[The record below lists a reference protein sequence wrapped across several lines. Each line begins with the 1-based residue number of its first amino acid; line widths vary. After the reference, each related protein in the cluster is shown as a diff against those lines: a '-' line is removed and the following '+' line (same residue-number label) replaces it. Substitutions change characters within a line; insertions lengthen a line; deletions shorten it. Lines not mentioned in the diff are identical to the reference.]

1 MVRIS
6 TKRMGSQQS
15 GVGAGD
21 QALAHGPAHGFH
33 GVAVMEGAFDGTA
46 STPVEQYEN
55 LRETYADIARICD
68 PAKLPQSEEPRPI
81 RLRSLLELR
90 LLVLALY
97 FEQDSQRI
105 CRYDCW
111 GYFIQKTKKV
121 TRYCD
126 RVTNGQS

>member
-1 MVRIS
+1 
-6 TKRMGSQQS
+6 MGSQQS

-55 LRETYADIARICD
+55 LRETYA
-68 PAKLPQSEEPRPI
+68 EEPRPI